1 MSDVCVEPQTR
12 QPSVLCT
19 FRYMENYLS
28 LLHSIVSCI
37 VMVFAVRLIPNYFVT
52 TFFILNY
59 LTKAISDLIFV
70 KSRNTYET
78 LLEDVTLNIHAR
90 GKWQLSFFF

>member
-1 MSDVCVEPQTR
+1 
-12 QPSVLCT
+12 
-19 FRYMENYLS
+19 MENYLS

-78 LLEDVTLNIHAR
+78 LLEEVTLNTHAR